1 MISED
6 KITETFC
13 SIDDFCKEFTPMWE
27 KFQGI
32 ELLKIFT
39 LVIIISTKAIRKV

>member
-13 SIDDFCKEFTPMWE
+13 SIDDFCKEFTRMWE
-27 KFQGI
+27 KS
-32 ELLKIFT
+32 LLTNGK
-39 LVIIISTKAIRKV
+39 KRIRRY

>member
-27 KFQGI
+27 KS
-32 ELLKIFT
+32 LLTNGK
-39 LVIIISTKAIRKV
+39 KRIRRY